1 MVYVI
6 FVIAMNEKKE
16 KNQLTEI
23 FLIIVYALI
32 ATAVLASIILLIN
45 CFWPKQNLFK
55 AETWGT
61 ISDWFTYLVTLI
73 GGVFIYKTLES
84 QMEVKRS
91 QDIITKIENN
101 KHLYSIKPNIKISA
115 EFVNDVYNEDLD
127 DRVLNIILNIK
138 SDKPTSY
145 NIWLSSKYLPSKFK
159 RFDSI
164 FKHIEP
170 STSSHHITIPQS
182 VANSSYPLIIYLDY
196 EDIEGNKYTY
206 MMFLFILYIDN
217 KYEFRKAIARDELK

>member
-23 FLIIVYALI
+23 FFIIVYALI
-32 ATAVLASIILLIN
+32 ATAILASIILLIN

-84 QMEVKRS
+84 QMEVQKS
-91 QDIITKIENN
+91 QAVITRIETN
-101 KHLYSIKPNIKISA
+101 KHLYSIKPNINIKTDFI
-115 EFVNDVYNEDLD
+115 NDVYDENYDE
-127 DRVLNIILNIK
+127 RVLQLVLKIS
-138 SDKPTSY
+138 SDKPMTY
-145 NIWLSSKYLPSKFK
+145 QILLTGKYLLSKGK
-159 RFDSI
+159 SSDSN
-164 FKHIEP
+164 FKHTTP
-170 STSSHHITIPQS
+170 ATSSHY
-182 VANSSYPLIIYLDY
+182 VAVSHSMINTTYPLIIDLKYK
-196 EDIEGNKYTY
+196 DIEGNKYKY
-206 MMFLFILYIDN
+206 MKMIFVLYVDN
-217 KYEFRKAIARDELK
+217 DYEFKSAIHYDELE